1 MSPRRLLPALA
12 VLAALIAAACGTPP
26 DKEIQQAQTA
36 IDAARAAG
44 ADRFATEEFTAAQ
57 DLLARAKEA
66 VAQRDYRLALNHALD
81 ARERAQNATRAATER
96 RGGAKRDA
104 ERVLADAGTALA
116 ETKTALKAAETAH
129 APRPTLTRARAAIRD
144 AATAVQEAR
153 TALGRGDYRG
163 ASDVGTKVIATLR
176 QISHDLRSAAA
187 APAQRR
193 RVGSRRNS
201 RVREGQYEV
210 SATH

>member
-1 MSPRRLLPALA
+1 MPPRLLPALA

-57 DLLARAKEA
+57 DLLTRAKDA
-66 VAQRDYRLALNHALD
+66 ITQRDYRLALNHALD
-81 ARERAQNATRAATER
+81 ARERAQNAARAATGR
-96 RGGAKRDA
+96 MAAAKREADDA
-104 ERVLADAGTALA
+104 VADAGTALA
-116 ETKTALKAAETAH
+116 DAKAALKAAETARV
-129 APRPTLTRARAAIRD
+129 PRSTLTRGRQAIED
-144 AATAVQEAR
+144 AETAVQEAR

-163 ASDVGTKVIATLR
+163 AVDVSAKATATLR
-176 QISHDLRSAAA
+176 QISRDLRSAAA
-187 APAQRR
+187 PPAHRR
-193 RVGSRRNS
+193 RSGPRRNS
-201 RVREGQYEV
+201 RLRAGQYEV